1 MANPN
6 PPVIFLMGPT
16 ASGKTD
22 LAVSLANSS
31 NCEII
36 SVDSAM
42 IYRGMDIGTAKP
54 DPDILA
60 QAPHHLINIRNPDE
74 SYSVAEFCQDANT
87 LIDQIHQRNKIPLLV
102 GGTIMYFHALQFGIT
117 ELPAANA
124 EIREKIETTAREYG
138 WNYVHNQLA
147 AVDPESAEKIHP
159 NDAQRIQRALEVYE
173 ITGVKLSS
181 FHTAEANIRQDISIL
196 NIGLFPEER
205 SKLHQQIAARF
216 TAMIN
221 DGVIEELKSLRQQW
235 QLTAQMPSMR
245 CIGYRQ
251 IWSYLE
257 KEISQEEM
265 YDQAV
270 AATRQLAKRQ
280 LTWLRHYPET
290 NLVDPYLTST
300 ESIQQQIICQIQA
313 SNW

>member
-1 MANPN
+1 MASSNT
-6 PPVIFLMGPT
+6 PVIFLMGPT
-16 ASGKTD
+16 ACGKTD
-22 LAVSLANSS
+22 LAVSLVNSS

-54 DPDILA
+54 DSDILTK
-60 QAPHHLINIRNPDE
+60 APHHLINIRNPDE
-74 SYSVAEFCQDANT
+74 SYSVAEFCQDANS
-87 LIDQIHQRNKIPLLV
+87 LIDQIHQRKKIPLLV

-124 EIREKIETTAREYG
+124 DIREKIENTASEHG
-138 WNYVHNQLA
+138 WNYVHSQLA

-181 FHTAEANIRQDISIL
+181 FYTTQANIRQDISIL

-216 TAMIN
+216 DKMIN

-235 QLTAQMPSMR
+235 KLSAQMPSMR

-257 KEISQEEM
+257 QEINQEEM